1 MPGFDK
7 QRLGA
12 SILGLLTGSLS
23 FSNHIVDNAAEGVA
37 WSVQAEDAGA
47 ITHIG
52 FRYGARTGTPPTY
65 IIGLES
71 PQTSDGKPNGTYL
84 GGGSPASAT
93 FTPPADTTWDGK
105 WQWIALANSYTPT
118 RGQFLMPTIRYSSG
132 TINAINYSTFTTH
145 ATGVLGAGV
154 QSYPVAWRNT
164 SGTWAGQSSPAFIG
178 LRTSSTRYGCL
189 VESYYNTRTA
199 STVGRRVALE
209 FSIPSSVC
217 SSFTIRGLRFNG
229 SISSASGK
237 APVVGLWS
245 ASGVLQN
252 VTLDADYDQFPTSTS
267 SLHEYHFD
275 ESSLANLLP
284 DTTYYLG
291 LEVADSTSGGV
302 LVNGV
307 GVGSADDLLCYP
319 GGTEWR
325 LATYDGSA
333 WTSNTVTR
341 PNVEIVLGALTGSA
355 AGGAA
360 SLINGGLV
368 G

>member
-7 QRLGA
+7 QRLG
-12 SILGLLTGSLS
+12 SSVLGLFTGALS

-37 WSVQAEDAGA
+37 WSIQAEETGA
-47 ITHIG
+47 ITHVG

-93 FTPPADTTWDGK
+93 FMPPADTTWDGK
-105 WQWIALANSYTPT
+105 WKWIALSNSYTPT
-118 RGQFLMPTIRYSSG
+118 RGQFLMATIRYSSG
-132 TINAINYSTFTTH
+132 TIDASNYSTFTTH

-178 LRTSSTRYGCL
+178 LRTSSTRYGCI

-217 SSFTIRGLRFNG
+217 SSFTVRGLRFNG

-237 APVVGLWS
+237 APIVGLWS

-252 VTLDADYDQFPTSTS
+252 VTLDTEYDQFPTSTS
-267 SLHEYHFD
+267 SLHEYQFD
-275 ESSLANLLP
+275 ESTLSTLLP
-284 DTTYYLG
+284 DTTYYIG
-291 LEVADSTSGGV
+291 LEVADATSGGV
-302 LVNGV
+302 LINGV
-307 GVGSADDLLCYP
+307 GVSAADDLLCYP
-319 GGTEWR
+319 GGTAWR
-325 LATYDGSA
+325 LATYDGSS
-333 WTSNTVTR
+333 WTTTTTVL
-341 PNVEIVLGALTGSA
+341 PNVEIIFGSM
-355 AGGAA
+355 AGGGGARMVNV
-360 SLINGGLV
+360 NGGADQ
-368 G
+368 